1 MSFLSLFIAAD
12 SLHLGSAG
20 EDVKRLQGI
29 LNQKLSPSPNISVD
43 GLFGPAT
50 AAAVVVFQKANG
62 LFPDSVVGPKTR
74 KALGL

>member
-1 MSFLSLFIAAD
+1 MSFLSLFIQPN

-20 EDVKRLQGI
+20 DEVKRLQSI
-29 LNQKLSPSPNISVD
+29 LNQRISPSPNVSVD

-50 AAAVVVFQKANG
+50 AAAVVVFQNANG

-74 KALGL
+74 QALGL